1 LAQPIGGANL
11 PRPWSRHS
19 EGSSAFVAPKSIDE
33 DPTTSMKA
41 NGGVSKLH
49 VSKKKNTS
57 SEVEND
63 PQLQEFL
70 EVMQPRSK
78 SKIWGNDT
86 MLASGL
92 ETKVPKKE
100 KKNRD
105 RDASKS
111 KASVE
116 VKTVESFS
124 RRVPINKGKGSEKL
138 TQMHVRFEGSD
149 SEGSSDDELYEEA
162 PVLDTVRKEEVNAG
176 GLDDISSL
184 QITPE
189 DPLLKDET
197 VTDLD
202 YFKSRTKSG
211 DWSDEDEEEA
221 KKDEAELENA
231 SSEEED
237 EEEDEDEDEDEGEGE
252 DDEEDRE
259 VGSEDN
265 AMVIDKD
272 TDVILAETERDDTER
287 NIHHDKDVEE
297 QKSGGAVVA
306 VEEQESV
313 SDTGRLFVR
322 NLPYTAT

>member
-1 LAQPIGGANL
+1 MTQLAQPIGDPNL
-11 PRPWSRHS
+11 SRPWSRHS

-78 SKIWGNDT
+78 SKIWGNDAT
-86 MLASGL
+86 IDSGL

-105 RDASKS
+105 RDASKN

-162 PVLDTVRKEEVNAG
+162 PVLDTIHKEEVNAG
-176 GLDDISSL
+176 GLDKISSL

-197 VTDLD
+197 VTDFD

-231 SSEEED
+231 SSE
-237 EEEDEDEDEDEGEGE
+237 DEGEGE
-252 DDEEDRE
+252 DDEGEDKE

-265 AMVIDKD
+265 AMVINED
-272 TDVILAETERDDTER
+272 TEVILAETERDDTER
-287 NIHHDKDVEE
+287 NIHHDKDEAVKE
-297 QKSGGAVVA
+297 QKNEVAVVA
-306 VEEQESV
+306 GEEQESV
-313 SDTGRLFVR
+313 SETGRLFVR

>member
-1 LAQPIGGANL
+1 MAQPIGGANL

-86 MLASGL
+86 MLDSGL

-105 RDASKS
+105 RDTSKS

-162 PVLDTVRKEEVNAG
+162 LVLDTVHKEEVNAG
-176 GLDDISSL
+176 GLDEISSL

-211 DWSDEDEEEA
+211 DWSDEDEEET

-237 EEEDEDEDEDEGEGE
+237 EEEDEDEDEGEGE
-252 DDEEDRE
+252 DDEEDKE

-265 AMVIDKD
+265 AMVIDTD
-272 TDVILAETERDDTER
+272 TEVIVAETERDDTER
-287 NIHHDKDVEE
+287 NIHHDKDEAVEE
-297 QKSGGAVVA
+297 QKSGVAVVA
-306 VEEQESV
+306 VDEQESV
-313 SDTGRLFVR
+313 SETGRLFVR